1 MAILL
6 HWDDVGEQS
15 ASSAVRKSSIDG
27 AGASLTRV
35 SIQAGTRADRH
46 AHPFEQFVQVISG
59 TGTLETRDGVQ
70 RFAAGSV
77 FHFLPNTWH
86 AAVFEEDTVL
96 VETNLTT
103 V

>member
-6 HWDDVGEQS
+6 HWDEVGEQITS
-15 ASSAVRKSSIDG
+15 TAVSKSSIDG
-27 AGASLTRV
+27 VGASLTRV
-35 SIQAGTRADRH
+35 SIKAGTQAGRH

-59 TGTLETRDGVQ
+59 SGMLETRNGVQ

-77 FHFLPNTWH
+77 FHFLPDTWH